1 MKISKKVTEIN
12 KENKSIFFVQ
22 LSLDL
27 SVKLSTIRIW
37 MHEKDIGKLTR
48 VLWAGQG
55 NRLRQ
60 QASTNPRV
68 KRFLAAVPYVMVN
81 YLFIQ

>member
-1 MKISKKVTEIN
+1 MSG
-12 KENKSIFFVQ
+12 F
-22 LSLDL
+22 LDF

-60 QASTNPRV
+60 QASTNAKV
-68 KRFLAAVPYVMVN
+68 KRFLAAVPYVMVSTSLGN
-81 YLFIQ
+81 AAIKEIPLKHFMGNFRIL